1 MHYTPQLAHPRK
13 LMGLLLVF
21 FLLSIRALAADAQS
35 SIPGKGTVA
44 VFYPNVPEPFR
55 SIFTKII
62 EGVEDRAK
70 GRVKSYAIDSKQLDS
85 NELNGQLKQNDT
97 KVIIALGRSGVKA
110 ASTMDRD
117 LPVIVGGILS
127 ADENEQKTLTGITL
141 NPDPALLFTR
151 LKSLLV
157 DVKRVHV
164 VYNPKT
170 NESLIRHARESA
182 KGMGLEIVA
191 YEASD
196 LATAGRTYESIFAS
210 SDKQRDA
217 LWLPNDSTTVEENTI
232 LPLILK
238 GSWNSS
244 LPIFSSSLIH
254 VKRGALF
261 ALYPNNVELGRNL
274 ANTAIAVL
282 SGENR
287 KKGVLPLR
295 EVHIAVNIRTAQ
307 HIGLEIAPQQQRGFD
322 FVFPE
327 P

>member
-1 MHYTPQLAHPRK
+1 MLSNPQLATHRK
-13 LMGLLLVF
+13 LMASLLAF
-21 FLLSIRALAADAQS
+21 CLLCLNVYAAEPPLT
-35 SIPGKGTVA
+35 IPGKGTVA

-62 EGVEDRAK
+62 EGIEDRVK
-70 GRVKSYAIDSKQLDS
+70 GRVKSYPIDNKQIDNNDLS
-85 NELNGQLKQNDT
+85 NQLKQNET
-97 KVIIALGRSGVKA
+97 RVIIALGRSGVKA
-110 ASTMDRD
+110 ASAVDRD

-127 ADENEQKTLTGITL
+127 ADEHEQKTMTGITL
-141 NPDPALLFTR
+141 NPDPVLLFTR

-164 VYNPKT
+164 VYNPKS
-170 NESLIRHARESA
+170 NESLIRYARENA
-182 KGMGLEIVA
+182 KSLGLELIA
-191 YEASD
+191 YEAAD
-196 LATAGRTYESIFAS
+196 LATAGRTYESIFAN

-261 ALYPNNVELGRNL
+261 ALYPNNLELGRNL
-274 ANTAIAVL
+274 ANTAIAIL

-307 HIGLEIAPQQQRGFD
+307 HIGLEIGPQQQRTFD

-327 P
+327 R

>member
-1 MHYTPQLAHPRK
+1 MPNSPRLAFVRK
-13 LMGLLLVF
+13 LMGLLLTCCLF
-21 FLLSIRALAADAQS
+21 GLKLPAADAQS
-35 SIPGKGTVA
+35 VIPGKGTVA

-62 EGVEDRAK
+62 EGIEDRVK
-70 GRVKSYAIDSKQLDS
+70 GRVKSYPIDNKQLDS
-85 NELNGQLKQNDT
+85 NDLSGQLRQNDT
-97 KVIIALGRSGVKA
+97 KVIIALGRAGVKA
-110 ASTMDRD
+110 ASAVDRE

-141 NPDPALLFTR
+141 NPDPALLFSR

-164 VYNPKT
+164 VYNPKI

-182 KGMGLEIVA
+182 KSLGLEIVA
-191 YEASD
+191 YEATD

-274 ANTAIAVL
+274 ANTALAVL

-307 HIGLEIAPQQQRGFD
+307 HIGLEIGPQQQRTFD
-322 FVFPE
+322 FIFPE